1 MSAPSS
7 YGKLATTLTP
17 VYTTVYNQSVLV
29 PAGDTQIIQFQPA
42 ATTENESVVGW
53 TFAFYISNPDDFN
66 GAKTILTVGSGITV
80 VDASIPII
88 QVNLPAGIKTLRGY
102 SLISL
107 TPQRRTMAQGT
118 IIVQPSASTG

>member
-1 MSAPSS
+1 MSTPSS

-17 VYTTVYNQSVLV
+17 VYTTIYNQSILV
-29 PAGDTQIIQFQPA
+29 PAGDTQIIQFQPE
-42 ATTENESVVGW
+42 TTAENESVVGW

-66 GAKTILTVGSGITV
+66 GAKTILTVGDGISV
-80 VDASIPII
+80 IDASIPII
-88 QVNLPAGIKTLRGY
+88 QVTFPAGIKTIRGY

-118 IIVQPSASTG
+118 IVVQPSASTG